1 MRRAFFVFLHRRPPQ
16 LLRDDGTLLPY
27 SSTPL
32 PHPPLTDLEIAHA
45 TPLLPI
51 RDVAAQIGIAENDLE
66 QHGKYIAKVPLRLI
80 DETQAHK
87 SRLILVTSISA
98 TRAGIGKTTVSI
110 GLALGLNRI
119 GRKTVVALREP
130 SLGPCFGMK
139 GGAAG
144 GGHAQVLPM
153 EKINLH
159 FTGDFHA
166 ITAAHNMIAA
176 LLDNYLY
183 QHRAEGFGLKEV
195 LWRRVLDV
203 NDRSL
208 RSIVTGL
215 GPSVNG
221 IPTQAGFDITPASEL
236 MAILCLA
243 ADEADLRRRIEN
255 ILLGYRFDGSPFT
268 VKDLGVA
275 GAIVVLLKDALDPN
289 LVQTTENTPAFVHGG
304 PFANIAHG
312 CNTVVATKMALSHA
326 DYVITEAGFG
336 ADLGA
341 EKFYDIKCRKAGLQ
355 PALTVLVATAQ
366 GLKMHGGV
374 PLDQIAEPNL
384 EGLRA
389 GLPNLDK
396 HLRNLRSFG
405 QNVVIVFNRFAADTD
420 EEMELL
426 RRHCE
431 EVLEAPFV
439 INNAYAE
446 GGAGAEEMARIVVDA
461 VEKTPSAP
469 LRFAYEDSD
478 SLRTKIEKVARHL
491 YGAASVTFAKP
502 ALTRLRLAETLGMSH
517 FPVCIA
523 KTQFSFSDDP
533 KQYGAAEGFDFLIR
547 DVVINA
553 GAEMIVAIAGDIMR
567 MPGLPKAPQALN
579 IDYINGEI
587 TGLS

>member
-1 MRRAFFVFLHRRPPQ
+1 M
-16 LLRDDGTLLPY
+16 
-27 SSTPL
+27 
-32 PHPPLTDLEIAHA
+32 TDLEIAHS

-51 RDVAAQIGIAENDLE
+51 RDVAAQIGIDETDLE

-80 DETQAHK
+80 DEAQAHN

-255 ILLGYRFDGSPFT
+255 ILLGYRYDGSPFT

-275 GAIVVLLKDALDPN
+275 GAIVVLLKDALEPN